1 MKWLERLEARIEADP
16 ADRAIARAC
25 GVTVPE
31 YEAMQSGSIEQWVKA
46 KAGAQMERE
55 IRRELRRERQLAAD
69 AQNIADGILGIG
81 YREGTDAED
90 D

>member
-31 YEAMQSGSIEQWVKA
+31 FEALRSGSIEEWVTA
-46 KAGAQMERE
+46 KVGAQMDRE
-55 IRRELRRERQLAAD
+55 IRKALLE
-69 AQNIADGILGIG
+69 GI
-81 YREGTDAED
+81 D
-90 D
+90 DQQ